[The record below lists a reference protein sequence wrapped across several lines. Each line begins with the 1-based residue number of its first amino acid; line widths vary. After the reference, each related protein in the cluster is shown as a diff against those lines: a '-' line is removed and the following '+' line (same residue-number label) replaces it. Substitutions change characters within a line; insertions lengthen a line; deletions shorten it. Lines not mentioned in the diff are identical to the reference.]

1 MVMGHE
7 NLVCILPMKYRQD
20 ATDSKVGDGG
30 LYSGWVGRGAAD
42 GGSACWRVSTGSRGV
57 SGAAAVDNNG
67 NVHFATDSDYYI
79 VKPNTN
85 SGGSYEVLAKVNL
98 KNLLLAGGWVSN
110 LSRTGVWSSV
120 KIAKGGR
127 LYLNVNLDNSRA
139 ATCCFT
145 YPGVTGPDETSSW
158 PQKGAD
164 QYNSCNQQL

>member
-1 MVMGHE
+1 MGNE
-7 NLVCILPMKYRQD
+7 PL
-20 ATDSKVGDGG
+20 
-30 LYSGWVGRGAAD
+30 GA
-42 GGSACWRVSTGSRGV
+42 
-57 SGAAAVDNNG
+57 
-67 NVHFATDSDYYI
+67 I

-85 SGGSYEVLAKVNL
+85 AGGSYQVLAKVNL
-98 KNLLLAGGWVSN
+98 KNLLLAGGWVSS

-127 LYLNVNLDNSRA
+127 IYLNVNLDNSRA